1 MRHSMTRS
9 GRTRI
14 LFPWVVGALGLVLS
28 GCVSETSEEA
38 DERLHVVVTVA
49 PLAGLVDR
57 VAPDISRVTIMIPA
71 GSSPV
76 TYEPSL
82 SRMREASTA
91 DLYVSVGHPTFAWET
106 TWLADLVGGDG
117 VSIIASAD
125 GCDILAD
132 DPHVWLS
139 LPCARSIAEKIAGA
153 VQHARPAAS
162 EAVASSLAALAAEM
176 DAMRVVADSSLGPHR
191 GGSFIVLHPAWG
203 YLAHEYGLQ
212 QMAILDHGSGDA
224 GPAELAAIVAQARE
238 RGLVDV
244 IVQPQ
249 FSVEPARLVANEL
262 GGETVMLD
270 PLARN
275 WVASFDDAV
284 RVLADQVG
292 P

>member
-9 GRTRI
+9 GHARI
-14 LFPWVVGALGLVLS
+14 LLVSVVGTLGLVLW
-28 GCVSETSEEA
+28 GCASETSEGG

-57 VAPDISRVTIMIPA
+57 VAPDISRVTVMIPS

-82 SRMREASTA
+82 SRVRAAATA
-91 DLYVSVGHPTFAWET
+91 DLYVSIGHPAFAWET
-106 TWLADLVGGDG
+106 TWLADLVGGDE
-117 VSIIASAD
+117 VSTITSAH
-125 GCDILAD
+125 GCDIVAD

-139 LPCARSIAEKIAGA
+139 LTCARSIAEEIAGA
-153 VQHARPAAS
+153 VRHARPAAS
-162 EAVASSLAALAAEM
+162 ESVASSLAALLAEM
-176 DAMRVVADSSLGPHR
+176 DSLRRVADSSLGPHR
-191 GGSFIVLHPAWG
+191 GASFIVLHPAWG

-224 GPAELAAIVAQARE
+224 GPAELAATVAQARE
-238 RGLVDV
+238 RGVVDV

-275 WVASFDDAV
+275 WAASFGDAV
-284 RVLADQVG
+284 RVLAEQVG

>member
-1 MRHSMTRS
+1 VKWRFRKSVPGLEVVWFIRRRMPSGVDTEKSERHSMTRS
-9 GRTRI
+9 GRKRI
-14 LFPWVVGALGLVLS
+14 LFLWVVGALGLVLS
-28 GCVSETSEEA
+28 GCASETSEGA

-57 VAPDISRVTIMIPA
+57 VAPDVSRVTVMIPA

-91 DLYVSVGHPTFAWET
+91 DLYVSVGHATFAWET
-106 TWLADLVGGDG
+106 TWLADLIGGDG
-117 VSIIASAD
+117 VYIIASAD

-139 LPCARSIAEKIAGA
+139 LPCARSIAMRIAGA

-162 EAVASSLAALAAEM
+162 ESVASSLAALLAEM
-176 DAMRVVADSSLGPHR
+176 DAMRVAADSSLGSHR

-224 GPAELAAIVAQARE
+224 GPAELAAIVATVFQETDSGGPPIAYF
-238 RGLVDV
+238 DV
-244 IVQPQ
+244 
-249 FSVEPARLVANEL
+249 ED
-262 GGETVMLD
+262 GGIRRRD
-270 PLARN
+270 
-275 WVASFDDAV
+275 
-284 RVLADQVG
+284 
-292 P
+292 